1 MAYYDG
7 TNAPTLQV
15 QADLG
20 KQGTFIL
27 DTSPLDGTD
36 VLIAT
41 GSDIPV
47 DWTDLPV
54 TSLRQLSI
62 RRGRTREDQVVQPG
76 VLTVTFDDWS
86 GDFDPDNTASPYAWN
101 GQTMLTRGL
110 KLRVLA
116 TWDAVVYPLY
126 YGRLEIVDA
135 DMSLDPTVTLTAV
148 DDLAWLAKIELRG
161 LIAPNKSG
169 KAYDVFD
176 YYFNNYLPGYRGFNN
191 VPTYTTPAL
200 ANCRSVQ
207 NAGSVGINL
216 LEKLNH
222 WSTAEFGS
230 LFMSRDNVVTLRQY
244 EDRYTQP
251 FNIILSDSRANGT
264 IEYDEIVS
272 SPGSKYLTN
281 MVVNTDVDGVEYTS
295 NVLDSQA
302 RYGVY
307 EKGSDVYLNLPAEAQ
322 EIADLMAAY
331 YATPA
336 TRVESVSFEA
346 VGIGTEWP
354 DLLATELGNN
364 VSVERTTVDGR
375 ARLFPSL
382 IESLNHDITP
392 NSWRVTMELSP
403 SKPALDNLFTL
414 NSSLLDGSDVLWY

>member
-62 RRGRTREDQVVQPG
+62 RRGRTREDQAVQPG

-126 YGRLEIVDA
+126 YGRLEIVDS

-161 LIAPNKSG
+161 IVAPTRG
-169 KAYDVFD
+169 GFAYDVFD
-176 YYFNNYLPGYRGFNN
+176 YFFNTYLPITRGFQNI
-191 VPTYTTPAL
+191 PAYTTPAL
-200 ANCRSVQ
+200 ANCRDILDLSP
-207 NAGSVGINL
+207 AGINL

-222 WSTAEFGS
+222 WSISEFGA

-272 SPGSKYLTN
+272 SPGAKYLTN
-281 MVVNTDVDGVEYTS
+281 MVTLNNSDGNEYTS

-302 RYGVY
+302 RFGVY
-307 EKGSDVYLNLPAEAQ
+307 EQTVETYLDLPAEAQ
-322 EIADLMAAY
+322 EMADIMAAY
-331 YATPA
+331 YATPS

-346 VGIGTEWP
+346 VGIGSEWP

-403 SKPALDNLFTL
+403 SKPAIGNVFTL